1 MISKNLLLLIM
12 LFVAISLYDWFTYDF
27 ISQNL
32 INYLIGLN
40 CTYFIVK
47 AIENHGK

>member
-1 MISKNLLLLIM
+1 MISKTVLTLIM
-12 LFVAISLYDWFTYDF
+12 TFVSISLYDWFTHDF

-40 CTYFIVK
+40 CTYFILK
-47 AIENHGK
+47 AIELKK